1 MKTLTRFYIDLEP
14 IYFRNGKKIL
24 CCKHCFGLMT
34 VMLRTVWDVKL
45 MLFGVIA
52 LLMMNCFLILICLA
66 SRVSLIDS
74 GMSHTI
80 QSASKLSMSKAFEKG
95 KTEMGISVE
104 KEQGKRNSIDL
115 WKKNGFFS
123 SQVCDLSLE
132 KANLPENTIFYINQG
147 YLSYKYNK
155 KDNEVKLLRPR
166 YHTTTGNFLGLE
178 NCLAYLTVR
187 GDYHEQFSDYAYS
200 KENSKV
206 LYSTL
211 KLKIPNNFT
220 STISNRQRI

>member
-1 MKTLTRFYIDLEP
+1 MQTLTRFYTDLEP
-14 IYFRNGKKIL
+14 VYFRNGKKIS

-66 SRVSLIDS
+66 SRVSPIDS

-80 QSASKLSMSKAFEKG
+80 QSASKLTGEK
-95 KTEMGISVE
+95 K

-123 SQVCDLSLE
+123 SQVCDFSLE
-132 KANLPENTIFYINQG
+132 KAILPENTIF
-147 YLSYKYNK
+147 LHKPRLF
-155 KDNEVKLLRPR
+155 KL
-166 YHTTTGNFLGLE
+166 
-178 NCLAYLTVR
+178 
-187 GDYHEQFSDYAYS
+187 
-200 KENSKV
+200 
-206 LYSTL
+206 
-211 KLKIPNNFT
+211 
-220 STISNRQRI
+220 